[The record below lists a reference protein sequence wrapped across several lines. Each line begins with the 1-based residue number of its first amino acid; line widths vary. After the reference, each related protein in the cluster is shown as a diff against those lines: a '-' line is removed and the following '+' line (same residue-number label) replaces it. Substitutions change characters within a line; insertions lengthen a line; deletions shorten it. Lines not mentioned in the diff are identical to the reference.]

1 MVVNIRVI
9 LIYDINT
16 EDNDGKRRLVKIMKT
31 SRKYLSHVQ
40 KSVFEGDITEGQ
52 ISLLKKEIMA
62 IVNMKKDFVIIYS
75 LRDGVKLNREILT
88 DTPDPTDNFL

>member
-1 MVVNIRVI
+1 MVVIIRVI
-9 LIYDINT
+9 LVYDINT

-52 ISLLKKEIMA
+52 IALLKREILA
-62 IVNMKKDFVIIYS
+62 IIKKKKDFVIIYS
-75 LRDGVKLNREILT
+75 LKDGVKLNRDILT

>member
-1 MVVNIRVI
+1 MLV
-9 LIYDINT
+9 YDINT

-52 ISLLKKEIMA
+52 ITLLKKEVLG
-62 IVNMKKDFVIIYS
+62 IVNKGKDFVIIYS
-75 LRDGVKLNREILT
+75 LKDGIKLNRDILT
-88 DTPDPTDNFL
+88 DTPDPTNNFL